1 MAPSWS
7 GLPSELLG
15 VVFLRLRCVA
25 DRVYF
30 AAVCRSWR
38 AAAQALAPA
47 AAPQPQLPWLLLL
60 PSAAAPCFV
69 SPLAGPARRALSLPP
84 AARGARLCG
93 AHAGGWLAV
102 AADGWRA
109 YALVNLF
116 SRACLPLPDRI
127 RLPRPAVLT
136 CLVVR
141 AVALSAPP
149 TAPGCVAAAL
159 VCGVSNLAFLRPRTD
174 RRWWLAPEITLHGLQ
189 DVLYHDGAVRGF
201 HAVSSDDT
209 VTVFV
214 QEGAPDAADL
224 RMAARRYR
232 MQSQYYPYD
241 AGWTRYL
248 VESRGRLLMVMRSVP
263 SSSARRGSVAGRA
276 TAPGFEVLELAVQAL
291 PGGGHKASWMEL
303 EDGGLDGRVLFL
315 ARACSRAFE
324 GSQVGGVPE
333 GIYFLDDTRFDISLA
348 LSSGGSFPCSDIGW
362 CSGAAGEKI
371 KRGINGFPSD
381 FSSCFSSPTWFYP

>member
-15 VVFLRLRCVA
+15 VVFLRLRCLA

-38 AAAQALAPA
+38 SAAQALAPPPA
-47 AAPQPQLPWLLLL
+47 AEPQLPWLLLL
-60 PSAAAPCFV
+60 PSAAAPCFL

-84 AARGARLCG
+84 GAQGARLCG
-93 AHAGGWLAV
+93 SHAGGWLAV
-102 AADGWRA
+102 AADGWRS

-116 SRACLPLPDRI
+116 SRARLPLPDRI
-127 RLPRPAVLT
+127 WLPRPDVLT

-174 RRWWLAPEITLHGLQ
+174 RRWWLAPGITLHGLQ
-189 DVLYHDGAVRGF
+189 DVLYHDGAMRGF
-201 HAVSSDDT
+201 HAVSSNGT

-224 RMAARRYR
+224 RMASRHYR
-232 MQSQYYPYD
+232 MQPRRIPY
-241 AGWTRYL
+241 AAAASTRYL
-248 VESRGRLLMVMRSVP
+248 VESRGRLLMVVRP
-263 SSSARRGSVAGRA
+263 IPSSARNGSVAGPA

-291 PGGGHKASWMEL
+291 PGGGHEASWVEL
-303 EDGGLDGRVLFL
+303 DDGGLDGRVLFL

-348 LSSGGSFPCSDIGW
+348 LSSGGNFPCSDIGW
-362 CSGAAGEKI
+362 CSGAGVV

-381 FSSCFSSPTWFYP
+381 FRSCFSSPAWFYP